1 MMPEYNL
8 YCDDCDQDIEIFC
21 SISEYES
28 RMKHI
33 VCPNCTSRNI
43 YRNYQHDNV
52 YSSVKD
58 VKTVGQLADRNAQKN
73 KIKIAEEK
81 QKQLEKNPTTKQPW
95 YKDKKYGEVS
105 YKEINQMSSQQKTK
119 YIMEGKK

>member
-1 MMPEYNL
+1 MPEYNL

-21 SISEYES
+21 SISEYENK
-28 RMKHI
+28 MKNI

-43 YRNYQHDNV
+43 YRNYQNDNI

-58 VKTVGQLADRNAQKN
+58 IKTIGQLADLNAK
-73 KIKIAEEK
+73 KMGSKLREEVDK
-81 QKQLEKNPTTKQPW
+81 KAKPESPKPW
-95 YKDKKYGEVS
+95 YHEFATAS
-105 YKEINQMSSQQKTK
+105 NREINKMTDKQKTK